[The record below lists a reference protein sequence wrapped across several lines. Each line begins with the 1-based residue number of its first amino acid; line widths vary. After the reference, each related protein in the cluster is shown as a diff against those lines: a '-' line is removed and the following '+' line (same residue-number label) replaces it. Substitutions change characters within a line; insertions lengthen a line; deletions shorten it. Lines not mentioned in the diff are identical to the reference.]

1 MKSVQNGILL
11 KRLNYSETSLIL
23 NFYTKEVGFQAY
35 LFQGGKKKKGNMLH
49 PLSIIEISSFHR
61 NDSGL
66 GKISEVSASY
76 AAQEI
81 PYHPIKSGIAF
92 FVAEILA
99 SVLHNSDKDE
109 RMYAFLIR
117 EIQWIDHSE
126 ELTNYPIWFMLKFAE
141 EMGVGI
147 NVEDENGRIFNLQ
160 EGVISN
166 QTPHNDFYI
175 SDELVPIFIQLLKSE
190 KSEFLALPIRKV
202 HRKQLLEHLLKYFH
216 YHFSSFKTP
225 QSLKVIQAVMD

>member
-23 NFYTKEVGFQAY
+23 HFYTKEVGFQAY

-49 PLSIIEISSFHR
+49 PLSIIEISSFDS

-147 NVEDENGRIFNLQ
+147 NVEDENGRIFN
-160 EGVISN
+160 
-166 QTPHNDFYI
+166 P
-175 SDELVPIFIQLLKSE
+175 
-190 KSEFLALPIRKV
+190 
-202 HRKQLLEHLLKYFH
+202 
-216 YHFSSFKTP
+216 
-225 QSLKVIQAVMD
+225 